1 MALKSLFLN
10 GTNGEECK
18 NIVNLYKY
26 SFGKKIIHTIVLKDQ
41 SLTVSKYLQQ
51 KFFHFF
57 TLATALLSTFY
68 LNY

>member
-10 GTNGEECK
+10 GRNGEECK

-26 SFGKKIIHTIVLKDQ
+26 SFGKKIIHTIVSKDQ
-41 SLTVSKYLQQ
+41 SPIVSKYLQKKS
-51 KFFHFF
+51 KFFK
-57 TLATALLSTFY
+57 LATALLSTFY